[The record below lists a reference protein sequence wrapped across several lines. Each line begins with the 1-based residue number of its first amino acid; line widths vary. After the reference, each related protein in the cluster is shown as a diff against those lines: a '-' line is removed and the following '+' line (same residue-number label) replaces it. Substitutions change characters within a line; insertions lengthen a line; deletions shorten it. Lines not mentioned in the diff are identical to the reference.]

1 MWRRPPGTAP
11 GTAAMVGQ
19 CWPLSFPRQSGRMTN
34 RSTTTQSRGLRAD
47 ARIAASARLAHPQQS
62 PTQQQFSHPSTP
74 RRHPYSSRQASGK
87 YANSDLHKRQFRSR
101 NTAAASAWCT
111 HLRHQMTQ
119 RGRRPGAAKRQ
130 LCITA
135 GIASTFAPT
144 HVTSHVWNGSQALAQ
159 TLVSFQVLR
168 IHFQATGPLLQL
180 RRVTVDRNY
189 LVQ

>member
-1 MWRRPPGTAP
+1 VWRSPPGTAP

-19 CWPLSFPRQSGRMTN
+19 CWSSSFPRQSGKMTS
-34 RSTTTQSRGLRAD
+34 RSTNTQSRGPRTD

-62 PTQQQFSHPSTP
+62 PTQQQYSHPSPP
-74 RRHPYSSRQASGK
+74 RWHPYSSRQASGK
-87 YANSDLHKRQFRSR
+87 HLNSDLLRRQFRSR
-101 NTAAASAWCT
+101 NIAAASAWCI

-119 RGRRPGAAKRQ
+119 RGTRWGAAGRQ

-159 TLVSFQVLR
+159 TLVSFQGLR
-168 IHFQATGPLLQL
+168 IHSKAAGPLLQL
-180 RRVTVDRNY
+180 KRVTVDRNY
-189 LVQ
+189 PVL